1 MPRETLIKL
10 AKDGKFTGIVIFND
24 NRNED
29 FFKGNLDGLIS
40 WIADH
45 VLKEIEVKEIKTS
58 EVIGIIRSGVEYVS
72 ASLANVSEESIDD
85 IFGGQSVFE
94 NILQYE
100 SKQYPLKE
108 MRKGAAYLLV
118 NQILFYHLLSK
129 SRGKDFKEF
138 DVDGINIFSDLQSY
152 FDAVLKI
159 DYRPT
164 FGFKIA
170 TKLPEDVLGAV
181 KETISLIIALKPEK
195 IKQDILGKIFHD
207 LIPFEI
213 RKAVAAFYT
222 NNEAAALL
230 ARLAI
235 NDADEKVIDLAC
247 GSGTLLVSAYRR
259 KKELF
264 VENGH
269 EFTAKEHARYLERD
283 LTGVDIMPFAAH
295 LAAVH
300 LSLQAP
306 LYETQCVR
314 LGVWDSTEPTV
325 RPNHIIPTI
334 SRELKKAYAN
344 PKLDI
349 FSEQTAINRRFGDS
363 SYIKKGAVT
372 QEGIGGDAIAL
383 EYADVVIM
391 NPPFTRQE
399 RLPEAYK
406 RKLAERFRHY
416 STALTG
422 QLGLH
427 GYFIL
432 LADAFLKEGGR
443 IAFVLP
449 ATVLRLQSM
458 EALRRFLV
466 EHYRIDF
473 IISTDQRSA
482 FSESARFREVLLVA
496 TKKIDRK
503 DAKCLFSN
511 LKRIPVDDS
520 DASFLAGEL
529 KSYKSTTEEVN
540 DADLSTKV
548 VSQKELHESIDNWF
562 KFISKTSE
570 ESVIETIERD
580 APENL
585 TSFKEM
591 LERKRGYIIR
601 GIEHGTGKPIS
612 VASAFILSSER
623 HAKKQQDKWI
633 VKESNE
639 DSVTV
644 KDRIVGTEVTVPRK
658 CVIPALR
665 RPSGLQ
671 SIDIS
676 DEVDYAIVS
685 RFANDQHFFIKN
697 LADKKISVSSYV
709 KEWRKYLELR
719 KSNFVISRRFDISA
733 VNTIGLAFY
742 SREKISPEKMSW
754 SIVGIEDYEGKIL
767 ALWFNSTINLEQ
779 ILSYRAETR
788 GAFMGIDRY
797 ILKDFLIPNIDE
809 MSVENRSALIALFDK
824 VAKIV
829 LPSVLEQL
837 TTKNS
842 TRRMIDEAFLDLFK
856 VKINLDEYYDAISKN
871 ILSLANIMKEGSS

>member
-1 MPRETLIKL
+1 
-10 AKDGKFTGIVIFND
+10 
-24 NRNED
+24 
-29 FFKGNLDGLIS
+29 
-40 WIADH
+40 
-45 VLKEIEVKEIKTS
+45 
-58 EVIGIIRSGVEYVS
+58 
-72 ASLANVSEESIDD
+72 
-85 IFGGQSVFE
+85 
-94 NILQYE
+94 
-100 SKQYPLKE
+100 
-108 MRKGAAYLLV
+108 
-118 NQILFYHLLSK
+118 
-129 SRGKDFKEF
+129 
-138 DVDGINIFSDLQSY
+138 
-152 FDAVLKI
+152 
-159 DYRPT
+159 
-164 FGFKIA
+164 
-170 TKLPEDVLGAV
+170 
-181 KETISLIIALKPEK
+181 
-195 IKQDILGKIFHD
+195 
-207 LIPFEI
+207 
-213 RKAVAAFYT
+213 
-222 NNEAAALL
+222 
-230 ARLAI
+230 
-235 NDADEKVIDLAC
+235 
-247 GSGTLLVSAYRR
+247 
-259 KKELF
+259 
-264 VENGH
+264 
-269 EFTAKEHARYLERD
+269 
-283 LTGVDIMPFAAH
+283 
-295 LAAVH
+295 
-300 LSLQAP
+300 
-306 LYETQCVR
+306 
-314 LGVWDSTEPTV
+314 
-325 RPNHIIPTI
+325 
-334 SRELKKAYAN
+334 
-344 PKLDI
+344 
-349 FSEQTAINRRFGDS
+349 
-363 SYIKKGAVT
+363 
-372 QEGIGGDAIAL
+372 
-383 EYADVVIM
+383 
-391 NPPFTRQE
+391 
-399 RLPEAYK
+399 
-406 RKLAERFRHY
+406 
-416 STALTG
+416 
-422 QLGLH
+422 
-427 GYFIL
+427 
-432 LADAFLKEGGR
+432 
-443 IAFVLP
+443 
-449 ATVLRLQSM
+449 M